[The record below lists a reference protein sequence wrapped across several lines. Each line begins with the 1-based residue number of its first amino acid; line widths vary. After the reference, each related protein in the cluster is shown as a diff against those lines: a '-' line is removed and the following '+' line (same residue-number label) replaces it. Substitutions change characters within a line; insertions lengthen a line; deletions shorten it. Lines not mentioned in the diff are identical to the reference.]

1 MAISRVGQISI
12 PVSDQQRALEF
23 YTQKLGWELS
33 ADVPMGDDGRWIEV
47 RIPGAETGLVLFAAD
62 EHKNRIG
69 SFSDIMF
76 NTDDIEATFAELTA
90 QDVEIAQPITTEF
103 WGTFFMFKDPDGNTF
118 LVAGTASAQ
127 AA

>member
-1 MAISRVGQISI
+1 MAITRVGQISI
-12 PVSDQQRALEF
+12 PVGDQQRALDF

-62 EHKNRIG
+62 EHKSRIG
-69 SFSDIMF
+69 TTSDIMF
-76 NTDDIEATFAELTA
+76 NTDDIEKTFAELTG

-118 LVAGTASAQ
+118 LVAGTDSAQ